1 MKKMFWLFLFLF
13 WGSSLQAENSFHSF
27 FYEGNRLYSEG
38 KYKEAIE
45 QYNRIL
51 QEKKE
56 SEALY
61 YNLGNSYYKIGEKG
75 KALVAYKRALKQSPR
90 DQELRYNLRLVQSQ
104 LQDQITPQPK
114 NRLTQSYWNL
124 VDSLSLFE
132 WEVLFFAFYSLVFIL
147 LGIYLLF
154 SSKRKVSFRFLTLA
168 ASFALVVA
176 VCFAGKSVKSA
187 QRLAIVLAQEVQ
199 ARYGPSE
206 NDAAAF
212 VLHEGGE
219 CRVLSTQNQW
229 VQIRLADGKMAWLPR
244 QAVEII

>member
-1 MKKMFWLFLFLF
+1 MRKTLWLWLFLF
-13 WGSSLQAENSFHSF
+13 WGSPLLADNSLHSF

-38 KYKEAIE
+38 KVKEAIE

-56 SEALY
+56 SSALY

-75 KALVAYKRALKQSPR
+75 KALVAYKRALRQSPR
-90 DQELRYNLRLVQSQ
+90 DQELRYNLGLVQSQ
-104 LQDQITPQPK
+104 LKDQITPQPK

-132 WEVLFFAFYSLVFIL
+132 WEVLFLAFYFLVFIL

-154 SSKRKVSFRFLTLA
+154 SSKRKVLFRFLTLT
-168 ASFALVVA
+168 ASLTLVVT
-176 VCFAGKSVKSA
+176 VCFVGKSVKTA
-187 QRLAIVLAQEVQ
+187 QRMAIVLAPEAQ

-219 CRVLSTQNQW
+219 CRILTTQNSW

-244 QAVEII
+244 RAVEII